1 MSDIASTPTAAPADP
16 FAAPT
21 AAPAVTPEPAPTAT
35 PATPAPAPAVNPFEP
50 APAPVV
56 EEAPA
61 TPTGPTVAAGS
72 IVAYSHDDPYSGK
85 TEVKAGIVVSAVE
98 ATDDQGPQVVVAWLG
113 DTSILPTTDVY
124 VVDTS
129 GS

>member
-1 MSDIASTPTAAPADP
+1 MSDTASTPAAAAPADP
-16 FAAPT
+16 FTPPA
-21 AAPAVTPEPAPTAT
+21 AAPAPTPDPTPAAT
-35 PATPAPAPAVNPFEP
+35 PATPAATDPFAPA
-50 APAPVV
+50 AAPVV
-56 EEAPA
+56 EETPA

-98 ATDDQGPQVVVAWLG
+98 ATDEQGPQVVVAWLG